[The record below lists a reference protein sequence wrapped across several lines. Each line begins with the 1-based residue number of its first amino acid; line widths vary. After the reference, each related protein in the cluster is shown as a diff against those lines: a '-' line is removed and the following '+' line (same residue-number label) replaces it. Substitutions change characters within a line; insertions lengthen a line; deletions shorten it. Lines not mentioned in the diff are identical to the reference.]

1 MMLSSSAP
9 TLMLLL
15 RLPVVKCVP
24 RHAPLWLLLLP
35 AFVDHLLFSRKHPA
49 LQNAPAVLQ
58 LLLPRRS
65 SHHRQLQ
72 KLTFKT
78 LRESVF
84 QCRVACENNLIHDMF
99 YRLAEQ
105 FKVQRLEKFRFSDVL
120 QIFQGRYSEQDVR
133 VSLAKMVRLMIYLQH

>member
-1 MMLSSSAP
+1 
-9 TLMLLL
+9 
-15 RLPVVKCVP
+15 V
-24 RHAPLWLLLLP
+24 
-35 AFVDHLLFSRKHPA
+35 
-49 LQNAPAVLQ
+49 VLQ
-58 LLLPRRS
+58 LLLPRRL

-84 QCRVACENNLIHDMF
+84 RCRVVCENNHIHDMF

-133 VSLAKMVRLMIYLQH
+133 VSLAKMVRLLIYLQHCHI